1 MVYFDYQSEYTIC
14 VIRIKEKRQIF
25 MPYKE
30 QIKNFNRIRDYIREF
45 YIYGFKNR
53 QEFTNKSA
61 RSYDNERRRL
71 ENILGEYMQSR
82 QTDNKKNV
90 FLAIDSRTTTHNPL
104 YKVWKMK
111 SFTDGDI
118 TLHFILMDILQS
130 TNESMTLHEII
141 KQLDEYLKVFQQPRI
156 FDESTIRKKLREYV
170 KEGIIKIHKQ
180 GKTLYYTISDQ
191 MDCYDT
197 DILDFF
203 SEVAPCGVI
212 GSFLLDKN
220 EKHTSKFRLKH
231 HYITEAIDSEI
242 LYQLFDAI
250 HDQCEITIK
259 MLQKRTGNITE
270 NKVIPLQ
277 VFISVQNGRQYLMAY
292 GPRFKRILPFR
303 IDHIVSVKRG
313 KKNEQYEMFREKL
326 TNMRQHIWGVSTT
339 SRSGQ
344 RIETVEF
351 FIHHEDH
358 EAYIYQ
364 RLLREKRC
372 GIVEKI
378 DEHTSRFYAEVY
390 DSSELIPWIRTFICR
405 ITKIHFSN
413 KILEAQFLSD
423 IRKMYELYGLEGG
436 KNDIS

>member
-1 MVYFDYQSEYTIC
+1 
-14 VIRIKEKRQIF
+14 

-30 QIKNFNRIRDYIREF
+30 QIKNFNRIREYIREF
-45 YIYGFKNR
+45 YIYGFKTR

-71 ENILGEYMQSR
+71 ENILGDYMQSR

-90 FLAIDSRTTTHNPL
+90 FLSIDSRTIIHNPL

-130 TNESMTLHEII
+130 TKESMTLQEII
-141 KQLDEYLKVFQQPRI
+141 KQIDEYLKVFQKPRI

-170 KEGIIKIHKQ
+170 KEGLIVTQKN
-180 GKTLYYTISDQ
+180 GKTLYYKKSDA
-191 MDCYDT
+191 MEYYDT
-197 DILDFF
+197 DILDYF
-203 SEVAPCGVI
+203 SEVVPCGVI
-212 GSFLLDKN
+212 GSFLLDKK
-220 EKHTSKFRLKH
+220 EKQKSKFRLKH

-242 LYQLFDAI
+242 LYQLFEAI
-250 HDQCEITIK
+250 HDQCQITIK
-259 MLQKRTGNITE
+259 MQQKRTGNITE

-277 VFISVQNGRQYLMAY
+277 IFISVQNGRQYLMAY
-292 GPRFKRILPFR
+292 GPRFQRILPFR
-303 IDHIVSVKRG
+303 IDHIISVKCGEKDER
-313 KKNEQYEMFREKL
+313 YEIFREKL
-326 TNMRQHIWGVSTT
+326 TNMKQHIWGVSTT

-344 RIETVEF
+344 RMETVEF
-351 FIHHEDH
+351 YIHHEEE

-372 GIVEKI
+372 GNVEKI

-390 DSSELIPWIRTFICR
+390 DSSELVPWIRTFICR
-405 ITKIHFSN
+405 ITKINFSN

-423 IRKMYELYGLEGG
+423 IRKMYELYDLEGD